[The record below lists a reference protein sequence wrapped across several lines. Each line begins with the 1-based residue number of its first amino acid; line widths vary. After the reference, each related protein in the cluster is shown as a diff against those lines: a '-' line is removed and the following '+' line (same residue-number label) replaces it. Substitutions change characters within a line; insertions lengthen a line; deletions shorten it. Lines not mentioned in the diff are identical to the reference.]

1 MNYNIVKYGK
11 KRERRNYSRV
21 KSNIELPNLI
31 EVQTESFDWFIKQGL
46 SELFRDISPIENP
59 TQDLEL
65 YFENF
70 EFGESKYTITES
82 KEKDKTYAKPLHVNI
97 KLLNKRKDSVQEISE
112 QKVYLGD
119 IPFMT
124 PTGSFIINGS
134 ERVIVS
140 QIVRSAGVFFATK
153 VDKKTL
159 KRKFEGQVI
168 PNRGAWLEYDIDSK
182 DILYVKLD
190 RSKKIP
196 LTTLL
201 KALGL
206 GVDQLDYLFR
216 NNELVKTTLKR
227 DTTQSSNEAIIE
239 IYTKLR
245 QGEIAKSYQ
254 AQEFLISRLF
264 NAKRYE
270 LAEVGRYKI
279 NKKLNILN
287 HIRGKRLAQDI
298 INPETGE
305 IILER
310 DTIIN
315 RKEINLLNENRELFT
330 QTVPGVLSSSLEYDF
345 EIQKDILMGNPY
357 LESIRISKD
366 DFILSEGTKSYQE
379 SLEALETLFSLP
391 SISKDDLNAHPFLST
406 LSAKEKTKIQKNK
419 EYLAPE
425 AYAEK
430 YLKSINTSFEKYLY
444 DEGLRRYELMEKA
457 FEEMVKEEV
466 TMDTLDSNPFLDYLS
481 LEEKHA
487 YLAQKDTL
495 TKEMCI
501 EDYFRYQTIQERLK
515 EIKSQAYLSVEEYVD
530 KVLNTKNTNKK
541 DFIKEQGKEAYD
553 DMVSSIQATLSD
565 EKLYFDLAKIEVLDV
580 YHRNRDDEEIVLRLI
595 GNDSSEDKE
604 HIVPSDII
612 ASIAYYLNLY
622 HGYGR
627 LDDIDHLG
635 NRRLRLIGEL
645 LKNHFRIGLSKLEK
659 NVKDRMSTNEQEVI
673 MTPQKLINNRP
684 LISTLKEFFGS
695 SQLSQFMSQTNPL
708 DELTHKRRISALGP
722 GGLTRDRAGFEVRD
736 VHYSH
741 YGRICPIET
750 PEGQNI
756 GLINSLASY
765 VRVNRYGFIETPYV
779 RIQTEELENG
789 EVELTV
795 TDDVIFM
802 AADEEEQYYIG
813 QANVEL
819 DDQNRIVNDNV
830 VARYMGETKMF
841 AKELIEYIDVSPKQ
855 IVSIST
861 ACIPFLEHDDA
872 NRALMG
878 ANMQRQAIPLMRP
891 EAPFVG
897 TGIEYKAAKDSGS
910 CLIASHAGVVQYVD
924 ARAIIIERDD
934 KQRDY
939 YQLTKFER
947 SNQGTCINQRP
958 IVEVGERVEVGDV
971 ITDGPSMDEGELA
984 LGRNVTVA
992 FMTWNGYNYEDAIIL
1007 SERLVK
1013 EDTYTSIHIEKYEA
1027 EARETKLGKEE
1038 ITREIPNVGE
1048 EGRRFLDDRGIIIPG
1063 AEVEEGD
1070 ILVGKITP
1078 KGQTDPTPEDK
1089 LLLAIFGEKSREVRD
1104 TSLRVPHGG
1113 GGIVQ
1118 SVKYFSRAND
1128 DELPPGANEIVQVFI
1143 VQKRKISE
1151 GDKMAGRH
1159 GNKGV
1164 ISKILPEEDM
1174 PYLPDGTPID
1184 IMLNPLGVPSRM
1196 NIGQVLEI
1204 HLGMAAKRLGVHIAT
1219 PVFDGVEND
1228 DLVEIMKE
1236 ANMQMDGKT
1245 KLYSGR
1251 TGIKY
1256 DNDVSVG
1263 IMHMIKLDHMVD
1275 DKLHARSV
1283 GPYTLV
1289 TQQPMGGKAQNGG
1302 QRFGEMEVWAL
1313 EAYGAA
1319 YCLQEMLT
1327 VKSDDIIGRNKVFRA
1342 IVDGKSIPGPSLPES
1357 FRVLT
1362 RELQSLGIYVEL
1374 ISRETKKNE
1383 ANKSLV
1389 EDSDVEDYL
1398 DKYGFNS

>member
-1 MNYNIVKYGK
+1 MNYKVIKYGK

-31 EVQTESFDWFIKQGL
+31 KVQTDSFQWFVENGL
-46 SELFRDISPIENP
+46 GELFRDISPIENF

-70 EFGESKYTITES
+70 EFGDSKYTLSRT
-82 KEKDKTYAKPLHVNI
+82 KEKDLTYSRPLRVNVKLVNKVTGEI
-97 KLLNKRKDSVQEISE
+97 KE
-112 QKVYLGD
+112 QKIFMGD
-119 IPFMT
+119 FPFMT
-124 PTGSFIINGS
+124 PTGSFLINGS

-140 QIVRSAGVFFATK
+140 QIVRSAGVFYSEEI
-153 VDKKTL
+153 DKKTL
-159 KRKFEGQVI
+159 RRKYLGQVI
-168 PNRGAWLEYDIDSK
+168 PNRGAWLEYEIGAK
-182 DILYVKLD
+182 DTLFVKLD

-201 KALGL
+201 SALGL
-206 GVDQLDYLFR
+206 SDKQQMKALFK
-216 NNELVKTTLKR
+216 EHPLFDSTLEK
-227 DTTQSSNEAIIE
+227 DLTSSSAEAILE
-239 IYTKLR
+239 VYSKLR
-245 QGEIAKSYQ
+245 QGETATIEGAMS
-254 AQEFLISRLF
+254 FFTSRLF
-264 NAKRYE
+264 DSKRYE

-279 NKKLNILN
+279 NKKMNILN
-287 HIRGKRLAQDI
+287 HLRGKELAYDLV
-298 INPETGE
+298 NNETGE
-305 IILER
+305 VLVPAGERLAKKHLKIL
-310 DTIIN
+310 D
-315 RKEINLLNENRELFT
+315 ENRDLFT
-330 QTVPGVLSSSLEYDF
+330 REIPGVVADGLEYDF
-345 EIQKDILMGNPY
+345 QDQKDIL
-357 LESIRISKD
+357 D
-366 DFILSEGTKSYQE
+366 
-379 SLEALETLFSLP
+379 A
-391 SISKDDLNAHPFLST
+391 
-406 LSAKEKTKIQKNK
+406 
-419 EYLAPE
+419 
-425 AYAEK
+425 
-430 YLKSINTSFEKYLY
+430 
-444 DEGLRRYELMEKA
+444 
-457 FEEMVKEEV
+457 
-466 TMDTLDSNPFLDYLS
+466 NPFLNYLTD
-481 LEEKHA
+481 EEKFK
-487 YLAQKDTL
+487 Q
-495 TKEMCI
+495 
-501 EDYFRYQTIQERLK
+501 
-515 EIKSQAYLSVEEYVD
+515 IKSQKYLTVQAYTKAYLKDQGLTKKQYVEEHG
-530 KVLNTKNTNKK
+530 NKAYE
-541 DFIKEQGKEAYD
+541 DMVAQITETFDKEA
-553 DMVSSIQATLSD
+553 
-565 EKLYFDLAKIEVLDV
+565 LYFDLTKVEVLDIL
-580 YHRNRDDEEIVLRLI
+580 HRNRDDELKTVRVI
-595 GNDSSEDKE
+595 GNYSKEERE
-604 HIVPSDII
+604 HIVASDIF
-612 ASIAYYLNLY
+612 ASIGYYLNLFE
-622 HGYGR
+622 GYGR

-645 LKNHFRIGLSKLEK
+645 LKNQFRIGLSKLEK
-659 NVKDRMSTNEQEVI
+659 NVKDRMSTQSGADI
-673 MTPQKLINNRP
+673 TPQNLINIRP
-684 LISTLKEFFGS
+684 LTSSLKEFFGS

-708 DELTHKRRISALGP
+708 DELTHKRSISALGP

-756 GLINSLASY
+756 GLINRLASY
-765 VRVNRYGFIETPYV
+765 VRVNKYGFMETPYLKV
-779 RIQTEELENG
+779 IEG
-789 EVELTV
+789 EGDERFV
-795 TDDVIFM
+795 TDEMIFLT
-802 AADEEEQYYIG
+802 ADEEENYTIG
-813 QANVEL
+813 QANIDL
-819 DDQNRIVNDNV
+819 DDDKRIVNENV

-841 AKELIEYIDVSPKQ
+841 ARETVELIDVSPKQ

-878 ANMQRQAIPLMRP
+878 ANMQRQAIPLLRP
-891 EAPFVG
+891 EAAFVG
-897 TGIEYKAAKDSGS
+897 TGIEYKAAQDSGS
-910 CLIASHAGVVQYVD
+910 CLVADNDGTVEYVD
-924 ARAIIIERDD
+924 SRRIVVRREDGERDVYHL
-934 KQRDY
+934 R
-939 YQLTKFER
+939 KFQR
-947 SNQGTCINQRP
+947 SNQGTNMTERP
-958 IVEVGERVEVGDV
+958 IVVLDEFVNQGDI

-1013 EDTYTSIHIEKYEA
+1013 EDVYTSIHIEKYEA

-1048 EGRRFLDDRGIIIPG
+1048 DGRKYLDDRGIIIPG

-1118 SVKYFSRAND
+1118 SVKYFSREND
-1128 DELPPGANEIVQVFI
+1128 DELPPGAREVVQVFI

-1204 HLGMAAKRLGVHIAT
+1204 HLGMAAKKLGVHIAT
-1219 PVFDGVEND
+1219 PVFDGVSND
-1228 DLVEIMKE
+1228 DLVAIMKE
-1236 ANMQMDGKT
+1236 ANMQMNGKT

-1251 TGIKY
+1251 SGEAY

-1263 IMHMIKLDHMVD
+1263 VMHMIKLDHMVD

-1374 ISRETKKNE
+1374 INRDSKQNE

-1389 EDSDVEDYL
+1389 EDSDVEDYI
-1398 DKYGFNS
+1398 DKFGFNS

>member
-1 MNYNIVKYGK
+1 MNYSIVKYGR

-31 EVQTESFDWFIKQGL
+31 EVQTSSFDWFVHQGL
-46 SELFRDISPIENP
+46 EELLRDISPIENF
-59 TQDLEL
+59 TGDLEL
-65 YFENF
+65 YFEEF
-70 EFGESKYTITES
+70 EFGEPKYEIFQT
-82 KEKDKTYAKPLHVNI
+82 KEKELTFAKPLRVNVKLVNNATGEI
-97 KLLNKRKDSVQEISE
+97 KE
-112 QKVYLGD
+112 QKIFMGD
-119 IPFMT
+119 FPFMT
-124 PTGSFIINGS
+124 KNASFIINGS

-140 QIVRSAGVFFATK
+140 QIVRSAGVFFSEEI
-153 VDKKTL
+153 DKKTL
-159 KRKFEGQVI
+159 RRKYLGQVI
-168 PNRGAWLEYDIDSK
+168 PNRGAWLEYEIDAK

-201 KALGL
+201 RALGFSSTEQML
-206 GVDQLDYLFR
+206 ELFKDNSYLK
-216 NNELVKTTLKR
+216 ETLKK
-227 DTTQSSNEAIIE
+227 DLTKSSDDAILE
-239 IYTKLR
+239 VYSKLR
-245 QGEIAKSYQ
+245 QGETATIDGAIG
-254 AQEFLISRLF
+254 FFVSRLF
-264 NAKRYE
+264 DSKRYE
-270 LAEVGRYKI
+270 LAEVGRYKV
-279 NKKLNILN
+279 NKKLDILN
-287 HIRGKRLAQDI
+287 HVRGKKLVNDLI
-298 INPETGE
+298 DPETGE
-305 IILER
+305 VLVEKDKRI
-310 DTIIN
+310 D
-315 RKEINLLNENRELFT
+315 RKMMKVLNENRHAFT
-330 QTVPGVLSSSLEYDF
+330 QEVKGVLASDLDYSF
-345 EIQKDILMGNPY
+345 ATQKEILDANPY
-357 LESIRISKD
+357 LD
-366 DFILSEGTKSYQE
+366 
-379 SLEALETLFSLP
+379 
-391 SISKDDLNAHPFLST
+391 FLS
-406 LSAKEKTKIQKNK
+406 
-419 EYLAPE
+419 
-425 AYAEK
+425 
-430 YLKSINTSFEKYLY
+430 
-444 DEGLRRYELMEKA
+444 D
-457 FEEMVKEEV
+457 
-466 TMDTLDSNPFLDYLS
+466 
-481 LEEKHA
+481 EEKVEH
-487 YLAQKDTL
+487 
-495 TKEMCI
+495 
-501 EDYFRYQTIQERLK
+501 
-515 EIKSQAYLSVEEYVD
+515 IKSQSYLSIEEYIAAYLKEKNLD
-530 KVLNTKNTNKK
+530 KQS
-541 DFIKEQGKEAYD
+541 FIEKEGNEAYD
-553 DMVSSIQATLSD
+553 QMVDSLNQTF
-565 EKLYFDLAKIEVLDV
+565 EREELYFELAQVEVLDII
-580 YHRNRDDEEIVLRLI
+580 HRNREDEEIEVRLI
-595 GNDSSEDKE
+595 GNNSKETRE
-604 HIVPSDII
+604 HIVPSDIL
-612 ASIAYYLNLY
+612 ASMSYYLNLFDN
-622 HGYGR
+622 YGR

-645 LKNHFRIGLSKLEK
+645 LKNQFRIGLSKLEK
-659 NVKDRMSTNEQEVI
+659 NVKDRMSTKDTADI
-673 MTPQKLINNRP
+673 TPQSLINIRP
-684 LISTLKEFFGS
+684 LTSSLKEFFGS

-765 VRVNRYGFIETPYV
+765 VQVNKYGFMETPYLKV
-779 RIQTEELENG
+779 EKNEETEELY
-789 EVELTV
+789 V
-795 TDDVIFM
+795 TDEHIFLT
-802 AADEEEQYYIG
+802 ADEEENYYIG
-813 QANVEL
+813 QANINL
-819 DDQNRIVNDNV
+819 DDDKRVIDDNI

-841 AKELIEYIDVSPKQ
+841 PKEHLELIDVSPKQ

-861 ACIPFLEHDDA
+861 ASIPFLEHDDA

-878 ANMQRQAIPLMRP
+878 ANMQRQAIPLLRP

-910 CLIASHAGVVQYVD
+910 ALVCEADGTVEFVD
-924 ARAIIIERDD
+924 SRKIVIKRDSD
-934 KQRDY
+934 GKSDTY
-939 YQLTKFER
+939 YLTKFER
-947 SNQGTCINQRP
+947 SNQGTCITQTP
-958 IVEVGERVEVGDV
+958 IVRINDNVKAGEV

-984 LGRNVTVA
+984 IGRNVTVA
-992 FMTWNGYNYEDAIIL
+992 FMTWNGYNYEDAVIL

-1013 EDTYTSIHIEKYEA
+1013 QDVYTSIHIEKYDVD
-1027 EARETKLGKEE
+1027 ARDTKLGKEE

-1048 EGRRFLDDRGIIIPG
+1048 DGRRFLDDRGIIIPG

-1070 ILVGKITP
+1070 ILVGKVTP
-1078 KGQTDPTPEDK
+1078 KGHTDPTPEDR

-1118 SVKYFSRAND
+1118 SVKYFSRANG
-1128 DELPPGANEIVQVFI
+1128 DELPPGANEVVRVFI
-1143 VQKRKISE
+1143 VQKRKITE

-1174 PYLPDGTPID
+1174 PYLPDGTPVD

-1204 HLGMAAKRLGVHIAT
+1204 HLGMAAKRLGLHVAT

-1228 DLVEIMKE
+1228 DLVKILEE
-1236 ANMQMDGKT
+1236 AGMQANGKT
-1245 KLYSGR
+1245 PLYSGR
-1251 TGIKY
+1251 TGDKF

-1263 IMHMIKLDHMVD
+1263 VMYMIKLDHMVD

-1342 IVDGKSIPGPSLPES
+1342 IVDGKSIPAPSLPES

-1362 RELQSLGIYVEL
+1362 RELQSLGITVEL
-1374 ISRETKKNE
+1374 INRQTGMNE

-1389 EDSDVEDYL
+1389 EDSGAEDYI
-1398 DKYGFNS
+1398 DKFGFNS